1 MAQQIGNFEGG
12 LQMWKIFLKN
22 SIALGEIAYI
32 SKCPFVSK
40 NSKKMEEISK
50 IKSW

>member
-1 MAQQIGNFEGG
+1 MGNFGG
-12 LQMWKIFLKN
+12 RLRDRNKCEKFFLKN

-40 NSKKMEEISK
+40 NSKKVVEISK
-50 IKSW
+50 IKS